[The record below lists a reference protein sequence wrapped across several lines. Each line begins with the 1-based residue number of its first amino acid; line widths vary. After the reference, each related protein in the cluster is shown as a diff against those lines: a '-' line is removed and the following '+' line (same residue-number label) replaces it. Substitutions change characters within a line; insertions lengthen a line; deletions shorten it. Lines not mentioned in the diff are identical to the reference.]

1 MHLAL
6 VGTPNSGKTALFNA
20 LTGSRQKVAN
30 YPGVTVERKEGS
42 FVTPSGRQVSVVDL
56 PGTYSLRGRSPDEE
70 ITRDV
75 VLGRTKGEAMP
86 DLVLCVADSTNLRLT
101 IRLVLE
107 LKSTGRPLALVLNM
121 FDIAT
126 RRGVTVDVPRLSEA
140 LGVPVVTSI
149 AVRKGGTADLLRLTD
164 EIAGASAT
172 PHRQN
177 LWEPLTVS
185 QLRATQREADR
196 IIAATVS
203 LPARPDTWTARI
215 DAVVLHPVAG
225 LAILMLLLFVMFQA
239 VFAWAQPLMEL
250 LSSAFEALG
259 QFVHDTLPAGLLQSF
274 LQNGVISGVG
284 SVIVFLPQIIIIF
297 LFILLLE
304 DFGYMARA
312 AFLMDRIM
320 GGAGLHGR
328 AFIPLLSSFAC
339 AIPGIMA
346 TRVIDNRR
354 DRLTTILIAPLMTCS
369 ARIPV
374 YTLIISAFIPAKMIW
389 GWVNLQGLVMFGLYA
404 AGIVSALGD
413 VVPDQI
419 LHVARL
425 RAGAVHAGTARLQ
438 DAAAEEHRDR
448 HLHAR
453 EYVPAARRHHDLLDD
468 GADLVSGVVPGS
480 RLPAPTEPAINYSLA
495 AMIGKA
501 IAPLLSPLGFNWQIA
516 VALIPGMAAREV
528 AVAAL
533 GTVYA
538 IEGGKEAADA
548 NRTGAGD
555 QMEPCHRA
563 VAARL
568 VHLRAAMRFHAGGD
582 PPRNRQLEVDGGHL
596 RLHAGARL
604 CREFCHLQHRGG
616 ARRRVA
622 KGRHGTVMGIENFR
636 QLAGYNHWANRR
648 LYDAALKMPDEHYRR
663 PTGVFFGSLHG
674 TLNHLLLTDRVWLK
688 RLTGEGE
695 HPARLNAIL
704 HEDLKDLVRARMT
717 EDARLIKVI
726 GGYSAA
732 DLGNTV
738 SYQTMSGAPQQQ
750 PLRDILLHLFN
761 HQTHHRGHAHACCSI
776 VTGTEP
782 LSLDLLLFQ
791 RGVPAPD
798 LN

>member
-1 MHLAL
+1 MEAALMHLAL

-42 FVTPSGRQVSVVDL
+42 FVTPKGRQVSVVDL

-75 VLGRTKGEAMP
+75 VLGRTKGEALP

-121 FDIAT
+121 FDIAS
-126 RRGVTVDVPRLSEA
+126 RRGVTVDVPHLSEA
-140 LGVPVVTSI
+140 LGIPVVTSI

-164 EIAGASAT
+164 DILIQMPA
-172 PHRQN
+172 PPRPN

-203 LPARPDTWTARI
+203 LPERPDTWTARI
-215 DAVVLHPVAG
+215 DAIVLQPVAG

-250 LSSAFEALG
+250 LSSAFEAAG

-304 DFGYMARA
+304 DLGYMARA

-374 YTLIISAFIPAKMIW
+374 YTLIISAFIPAKLIW

-404 AGIVSALGD
+404 SGIISALGVSFLIKFLMLRD
-413 VVPDQI
+413 YAPAPFMLELPDYKMP
-419 LHVARL
+419 RL
-425 RAGAVHAGTARLQ
+425 KSIAIGVYTRAKMFLQRAGTTIFSMMVLIWFLASFPLAPAGAI
-438 DAAAEEHRDR
+438 
-448 HLHAR
+448 
-453 EYVPAARRHHDLLDD
+453 
-468 GADLVSGVVPGS
+468 
-480 RLPAPTEPAINYSLA
+480 EPAINFSLA

-538 IEGGKEAADA
+538 IEGGKEAAA
-548 NRTGAGD
+548 QIGQVLATKWSLATALSLLAWYIFAPQCASTLAVIRRETGSWRWMAVTFGYMLALAYAASLATYTIAVALGAG
-555 QMEPCHRA
+555 
-563 VAARL
+563 
-568 VHLRAAMRFHAGGD
+568 
-582 PPRNRQLEVDGGHL
+582 
-596 RLHAGARL
+596 
-604 CREFCHLQHRGG
+604 
-616 ARRRVA
+616 
-622 KGRHGTVMGIENFR
+622 
-636 QLAGYNHWANRR
+636 
-648 LYDAALKMPDEHYRR
+648 
-663 PTGVFFGSLHG
+663 
-674 TLNHLLLTDRVWLK
+674 
-688 RLTGEGE
+688 
-695 HPARLNAIL
+695 
-704 HEDLKDLVRARMT
+704 
-717 EDARLIKVI
+717 
-726 GGYSAA
+726 
-732 DLGNTV
+732 
-738 SYQTMSGAPQQQ
+738 
-750 PLRDILLHLFN
+750 
-761 HQTHHRGHAHACCSI
+761 
-776 VTGTEP
+776 
-782 LSLDLLLFQ
+782 
-791 RGVPAPD
+791 
-798 LN
+798 

>member
-6 VGTPNSGKTALFNA
+6 VGTPNSGKTSLFNA

-42 FVTPSGRQVSVVDL
+42 FVTPKGRQVSLVDL

-75 VLGRTKGEAMP
+75 VLGRATGEALP
-86 DLVLCVADSTNLRLT
+86 DLVLCVANSTNLRLT

-140 LGVPVVTSI
+140 LGIPVVTSI
-149 AVRKGGTADLLRLTD
+149 AVRKGGTADLLQLTD
-164 EIAGASAT
+164 ELLTEAPA
-172 PHRQN
+172 PDRRN

-185 QLRATQREADR
+185 QLRAFQREADR
-196 IIAATVS
+196 IIATTVS

-215 DAVVLHPVAG
+215 DAVVLHPVGG
-225 LAILMLLLFVMFQA
+225 LAILLAILFVMFQA
-239 VFAWAQPLMEL
+239 VFAWAQPLMQL
-250 LSSAFEALG
+250 LSAGFDAAG
-259 QFVHDTLPAGLLQSF
+259 QFVHDTLPAGLVQSF

-374 YTLIISAFIPAKMIW
+374 YTLIISAFIPPKLIG
-389 GWVNLQGLVMFGLYA
+389 GWINLQGLVMFGLYA
-404 AGIVSALGD
+404 TGIASALGVSFVIKHLMLRD
-413 VVPDQI
+413 YQPAPFMLELPDYKMP
-419 LHVARL
+419 RL
-425 RAGAVHAGTARLQ
+425 RSIAIGIYTRAKMFLQRAGTTIFSMMVLIWFLASFPQ
-438 DAAAEEHRDR
+438 APE
-448 HLHAR
+448 
-453 EYVPAARRHHDLLDD
+453 
-468 GADLVSGVVPGS
+468 GA
-480 RLPAPTEPAINYSLA
+480 TEPAINYSLA

-501 IAPLLSPLGFNWQIA
+501 IEPLLAPLGFNWQIA

-538 IEGGKEAADA
+538 IEGGKEAAEQIGA
-548 NRTGAGD
+548 VLATKWSLATALSLLAWYIFAPQCASTLAVIRRETGSWKWMAATFAYMLALAYAASLATYNIAVALGAG
-555 QMEPCHRA
+555 
-563 VAARL
+563 
-568 VHLRAAMRFHAGGD
+568 
-582 PPRNRQLEVDGGHL
+582 
-596 RLHAGARL
+596 
-604 CREFCHLQHRGG
+604 
-616 ARRRVA
+616 
-622 KGRHGTVMGIENFR
+622 
-636 QLAGYNHWANRR
+636 
-648 LYDAALKMPDEHYRR
+648 
-663 PTGVFFGSLHG
+663 
-674 TLNHLLLTDRVWLK
+674 
-688 RLTGEGE
+688 
-695 HPARLNAIL
+695 
-704 HEDLKDLVRARMT
+704 
-717 EDARLIKVI
+717 
-726 GGYSAA
+726 
-732 DLGNTV
+732 
-738 SYQTMSGAPQQQ
+738 
-750 PLRDILLHLFN
+750 
-761 HQTHHRGHAHACCSI
+761 
-776 VTGTEP
+776 
-782 LSLDLLLFQ
+782 
-791 RGVPAPD
+791 
-798 LN
+798 